1 MRGAVASPNIWQHPQ
16 VYEVLNRANDPDG
29 GVDAVLRDI
38 RPWDDAVVVDV
49 GCGTGFHL
57 PGYAATARTVVGV
70 EPHPGL
76 AATARRRCAG
86 QKSVWVRR
94 GTAQELP
101 LPDASVDL
109 VHARWAYF
117 LGPGC
122 EPGLAEARRVLRH
135 GGTVAVVDV
144 DPEVGDY
151 GRWFRAAYPAHD
163 PATVDRFWAR
173 QGFTTVRVA
182 TRWTFGSRDDVA
194 AVLAVEFPPEVVSRA
209 VAETSG
215 LEFAVGQ
222 VVRHRTG

>member
-1 MRGAVASPNIWQHPQ
+1 VRGTLASPNIWQQPQ
-16 VYEVLNRANDPDG
+16 VYELLNRANDPDG
-29 GVDAVLRDI
+29 AVDAVLRSV

-49 GCGTGFHL
+49 GCGSGFHL
-57 PGYAATARTVVGV
+57 PGYATTARTVVGV

-86 QKSVWVRR
+86 QRSVWVRQ

-135 GGTVAVVDV
+135 RGTVAVVDV
-144 DPEVGDY
+144 DPEVGEY
-151 GRWFRAAYPAHD
+151 GRWFRSTHASHD

-173 QGFTTVRVA
+173 QGFATVRVE
-182 TRWTFGSRDDVA
+182 TRWAFGSRDDMA
-194 AVLAVEFPPEVVSRA
+194 AVLAIEFPPEVASRA
-209 VAETSG
+209 LAETRG

>member
-1 MRGAVASPNIWQHPQ
+1 VRGAVASPNIWQHPQ
-16 VYEVLNRANDPDG
+16 VYEVLNHASDPDG
-29 GVDAVLRDI
+29 AVDAVLRAI
-38 RPWDDAVVVDV
+38 HPWDDAVVVDV

-57 PGYAATARTVVGV
+57 PRYATTARTVVGV

-86 QKSVWVRR
+86 QTSVWVRQ

-117 LGPGC
+117 FGPGC
-122 EPGLAEARRVLRH
+122 EPGLVEARRVLRH

-144 DPEVGDY
+144 DPEAGDY
-151 GRWFRAAYPAHD
+151 GRWFRSAYPGHD
-163 PATVDRFWAR
+163 PGTVDRFWAR

-182 TRWTFGSRDDVA
+182 TRWAFGSREDLA
-194 AVLAVEFPPEVVSRA
+194 AALAVEFPPEVASRA
-209 VAETSG
+209 VAETTG
-215 LEFAVGQ
+215 LEFGVGQ
-222 VVRHRTG
+222 VVRHRSG

>member
-1 MRGAVASPNIWQHPQ
+1 VRGAVASPNIWQHPQ

-29 GVDAVLRDI
+29 LVDAVLRDI

-86 QKSVWVRR
+86 QSSVWVRQ
-94 GTAQELP
+94 GTAQDLP

-109 VHARWAYF
+109 VHARWAHF
-117 LGPGC
+117 FGPGC
-122 EPGLAEARRVLRH
+122 EPGLAEARRVLRR

-144 DPEVGDY
+144 DPEVGEY
-151 GRWFRAAYPAHD
+151 GRWFRAAYPGHD
-163 PATVDRFWAR
+163 PATVERFWAR
-173 QGFTTVRVA
+173 QGFTTVRVV
-182 TRWTFGSRDDVA
+182 TRWAFGSSDDLA
-194 AVLAVEFPPEVVSRA
+194 AVLAVEFPPEVASRA

-222 VVRHRTG
+222 VVRHRIG